1 MVSIAGALSR
11 IKEDPEAA
19 LSGGMIR
26 AVCREL
32 IPSWRDTPLSPPNTL
47 ALLIRQVAAGN
58 VSCTEVAQM
67 AGGRFTAAAY
77 CTARKRLPLEVVQA
91 CSARVYESAAAAAA
105 AATAARG
112 ASDRGRWRG
121 HRVWL
126 LDGSGASMP
135 DTPALQEQ
143 FGQSGQQARG
153 CGFPVA
159 HVLGLF
165 DLHSGLVARM
175 IVSPLRTHDMRHAA
189 ELHPQMREGDVLV
202 GDDAFGTF
210 AHLAVLT
217 QAGLH
222 GLFPV
227 HHKRIVDFTPGRSH
241 VREGAGAVAAGAAG
255 MPRSR
260 WVRSLGSDDQLVEWF
275 KPQAR
280 PDWMDERQYAA
291 LPDSIT
297 VRETRRTIKLPDGRR
312 VTVTIVSTF
321 LQADAYPARALVGLR
336 QRRWEVETDLR
347 HLKTTMK
354 MEVLRCKS
362 VAGVNKEIA
371 AYLLVYNLVRL
382 IMLEAG
388 RRQRVSPGRV
398 SFADALYWARH
409 AAADAPPPRLKVNPY
424 RPWRI
429 EPRARKR
436 RPKSY
441 KLLNK
446 PRDQLRNAL
455 LEKEVR
461 V

>member
-11 IKEDPEAA
+11 IKQDPQAA
-19 LSGGMIR
+19 LSGGMIK

-32 IPSWRDTPLSPPNTL
+32 IPPWRDTPLAPPNTL

-58 VSCTEVAQM
+58 VSCTELAQM

-91 CSARVYESAAAAAA
+91 CAARVYESAAAR
-105 AATAARG
+105 T
-112 ASDRGRWRG
+112 SDQGRWRG

-143 FGQSGQQARG
+143 FGQSGRQAKG

-165 DLHSGLVARM
+165 DLHSGLIARM

-189 ELHPQMREGDVLV
+189 QLHPQMGKGDVLA

-210 AHLAVLT
+210 AHLALLMR
-217 QAGLH
+217 AGLH

-227 HHKRIVDFTPGRSH
+227 HHRRIVDFTPGRPH
-241 VREGAGAVAAGAAG
+241 VCEGATGAAAAG

-260 WVRSLGSDDQLVEWF
+260 WVRSLGTDDQLVEWF

-280 PDWMDERQYAA
+280 PDWMDQPQYAA
-291 LPDSIT
+291 LPESIT
-297 VRETRRTIKLPDGRR
+297 VRETRRTLKLPDGRR
-312 VTVTIVSTF
+312 ITLTLVGT
-321 LQADAYPARALVGLR
+321 LLRADDYPPAALVGLR

-398 SFADALYWARH
+398 SFAHALYWARH
-409 AAADAPPPRLKVNPY
+409 AAADAPPPRLKVNPH

-429 EPRARKR
+429 EPRAVKR

-446 PRDQLRNAL
+446 PRDQLRQAL
-455 LEKEVR
+455 REKELR